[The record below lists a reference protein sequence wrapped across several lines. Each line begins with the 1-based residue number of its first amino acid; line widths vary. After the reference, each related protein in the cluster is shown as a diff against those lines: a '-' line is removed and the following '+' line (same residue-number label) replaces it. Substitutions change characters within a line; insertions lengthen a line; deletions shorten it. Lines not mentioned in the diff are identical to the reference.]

1 MNEVRDL
8 VRNFRG
14 MCEEIRKKNPNFSET
29 NISSLAERD
38 LYMLHDRIPFEHGEG
53 CLLKIKKV
61 MDLYHSGERLLN
73 EEEYLLLT
81 KMLDYWY
88 KRLGA

>member
-1 MNEVRDL
+1 MHTIRDL
-8 VRNFRG
+8 VRTFRG
-14 MCEEIRKKNPNFSET
+14 ICEETRQRHPGFTEATILN
-29 NISSLAERD
+29 LAEQE
-38 LYMLHDRIPFEHGEG
+38 LYMLHNGIPIEYGG
-53 CLLKIKKV
+53 NCLFKIKKV